1 MVQQTWKKRA
11 EIFKFVTTKKKNAK
25 EKQIIENII
34 PGHPHIRACRCKLF
48 PKIQQITSISSAI
61 RKNYHLFIVQ
71 SAWSMYTTIKINWN
85 KPYKYKKPYNN
96 ESSDGWSKTT

>member
-1 MVQQTWKKRA
+1 MEKKGWNFQ
-11 EIFKFVTTKKKNAK
+11 ICYYQKKNAK

-48 PKIQQITSISSAI
+48 PKIQQSTSISSAK

-71 SAWSMYTTIKINWN
+71 SAWSMYTTNKINWN
-85 KPYKYKKPYNN
+85 KPYKYKKNIQ
-96 ESSDGWSKTT
+96 